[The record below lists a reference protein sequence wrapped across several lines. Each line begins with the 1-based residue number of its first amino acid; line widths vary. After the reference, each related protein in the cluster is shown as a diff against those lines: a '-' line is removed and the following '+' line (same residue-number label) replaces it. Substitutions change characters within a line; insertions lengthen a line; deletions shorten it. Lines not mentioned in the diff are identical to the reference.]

1 MPTDRQ
7 LLNSIRREI
16 ARLATLELPNA
27 RYYLHLHLAVV
38 RARHGIVAIDWFAFG
53 VGLSSAERRAG
64 LRALDRLEA
73 AGLIER
79 EYLGYDGRRATH
91 IRVIEAKP

>member
-16 ARLATLELPNA
+16 ARLAALELPDA
-27 RYYLHLHLAVV
+27 RYYLHLHMAVI
-38 RARHGIVAIDWFAFG
+38 RARNGVLAIDLPGWGF
-53 VGLSSAERRAG
+53 STPAERRAG

-73 AGLIER
+73 AGHIER

-91 IRVIEAKP
+91 IRVIEAQK